1 MRKMSVIAL
10 VIWGTPLYGTG
21 FVGVGHSNNWRT
33 YVAPSPDSGA
43 VVCAGYR
50 VFKVNPSGSVAWARS
65 LSNYCE
71 GVFTYASGYVV
82 VDGYGSDVHIHSLA
96 ADGSEQ
102 WGYSYT
108 LPGDYNNVRKMVS
121 SGGNLIFLFESYLSS
136 VYYPLLLSLT
146 TSGNV
151 NWAKSYDVPGLI
163 NTFVPYDGG
172 YIISLLDTTYNR
184 DLVLIKTDAS
194 GNVSLARTMGAY
206 ASVGGSITV
215 GMVVIGGDL
224 FVSSDYNLLKL
235 DNSLNVIWAKREG
248 SYYLARIE
256 ASEGENLYMAG
267 DWDEIFKIDTSGNV
281 IWSREYASSLNISF
295 HGMVLSGGRLYAVGD
310 ADALTDSIA
319 VVSVRTDGSLPCA
332 SHYNLSFVT
341 SSVSPSNITVSAQS
355 RSVSKGPSVS
365 TGSASYTL
373 NLRCVSTDVRE
384 ASGNIC
390 GGGGEVY
397 DASGRRYDRVP
408 DRPGVYFIK
417 TPEGAK
423 KVIRR

>member
-1 MRKMSVIAL
+1 MKKLYAIVLTFI
-10 VIWGTPLYGTG
+10 GTPLYGAG
-21 FVGVGHSNNWRT
+21 FVGVGHSNYWRT

-43 VVCAGYR
+43 VVCTGYR

-65 LSNYCE
+65 LSSYCE

-108 LPGDYNNVRKMVS
+108 LPGLYNNVREMTS

-151 NWAKSYDVPGLI
+151 NWAKSYSVPGLV

-172 YIISLLDTTYNR
+172 YVIGLLDTTYSR

-206 ASVGGSITV
+206 ASTSGNITIGMAVVGSN
-215 GMVVIGGDL
+215 L
-224 FVSSDYNLLKL
+224 FVSSDYNLMKL
-235 DNSLNVIWAKREG
+235 DNSLSVVWAKRENT
-248 SYYLARIE
+248 YYLARIE
-256 ASEGENLYMAG
+256 ASEGANLYMAG

-281 IWSREYASSLNISF
+281 IWSKEYASSLSISL
-295 HGMVLSGGRLYAVGD
+295 HGMVLSGGRLYAVGE
-310 ADALTDSIA
+310 ADAYTDSIA
-319 VVSVRTDGSLPCA
+319 VVSVGTDGSLPCA
-332 SHYNLSFVT
+332 SHYNLSFVS

-355 RSVSKGPSVS
+355 QSVSKGSSVS
-365 TGSASYTL
+365 TGSASYTI
-373 NLRCVSTDVRE
+373 NLQCIATDVGE
-384 ASGNIC
+384 TTENLC
-390 GGGGEVY
+390 GKPVEVY
-397 DASGRRYDRVP
+397 DASGRRYERLP
-408 DRPGVYFIK
+408 DRPGVYFVR
-417 TPEGAK
+417 TPRGTK

>member
-1 MRKMSVIAL
+1 MKKLYVIVLAL
-10 VIWGTPLYGTG
+10 FGTPLYGAG
-21 FVGVGHSNNWRT
+21 FVGVGHSNNWEA
-33 YVAPSPDSGA
+33 YVAPSTDSGA

-65 LSNYCE
+65 LSSYCE

-102 WGYSYT
+102 WGYYYT
-108 LPGDYNNVRKMVS
+108 LPGLYNNVRKMIS

-151 NWAKSYDVPGLI
+151 NWAKSYNVPGLV
-163 NTFVPYDGG
+163 NTFVPYGG
-172 YIISLLDTTYNR
+172 WYVIGLLDTTYGR

-215 GMVVIGGDL
+215 GMAVVGGDL

-235 DNSLNVIWAKREG
+235 DNSLNVIWARRED

-256 ASEGENLYMAG
+256 ASEGANLYMAG

-281 IWSREYASSLNISF
+281 IWSKEYASSLNISF

-310 ADALTDSIA
+310 ADVYSDSIA
-319 VVSVRTDGSLPCA
+319 VVSVGTDGSLPCA
-332 SHYNLSFVT
+332 SHYNLSFV
-341 SSVSPSNITVSAQS
+341 SS
-355 RSVSKGPSVS
+355 SVS

-373 NLRCVSTDVRE
+373 NLQCVSTDVRE

-390 GGGGEVY
+390 GSGGEVY